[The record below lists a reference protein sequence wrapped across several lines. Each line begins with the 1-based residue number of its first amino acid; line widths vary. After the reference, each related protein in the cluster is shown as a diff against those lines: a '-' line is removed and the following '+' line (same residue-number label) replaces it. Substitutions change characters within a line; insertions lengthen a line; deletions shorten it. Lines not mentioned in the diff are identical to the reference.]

1 MERTGINM
9 ILNRQQNYKHFGR
22 ATVNTVHAVDA
33 QQVGL
38 SEKLAIDP
46 SRWLFHVAMEAMAQ
60 SLMMI
65 LDNLDRHG
73 IFPQLR

>member
-1 MERTGINM
+1 M
-9 ILNRQQNYKHFGR
+9 
-22 ATVNTVHAVDA
+22 
-33 QQVGL
+33 GL

-65 LDNLDRHG
+65 LVNLDIRHG
-73 IFPQLR
+73 IFP

>member
-22 ATVNTVHAVDA
+22 ATVNTVHVDA
-33 QQVGL
+33 QQMGL
-38 SEKLAIDP
+38 SEELAIDP

-65 LDNLDRHG
+65 LVNLDIRHG
-73 IFPQLR
+73 IFP